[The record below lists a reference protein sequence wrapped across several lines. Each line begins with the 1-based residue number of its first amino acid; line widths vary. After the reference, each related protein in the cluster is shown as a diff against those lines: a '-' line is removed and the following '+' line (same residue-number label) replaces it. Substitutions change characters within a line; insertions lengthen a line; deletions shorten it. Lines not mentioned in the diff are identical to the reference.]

1 MFHIDNWFSS
11 ENITNK
17 LTIYN
22 NQQIKLD
29 VIILGLNKC
38 LHLIVCN
45 ESSWFPSEIKT
56 DNLNCEKTQPSMNEH
71 DNTIFIST
79 INQWYSLWMYW

>member
-29 VIILGLNKC
+29 VLGHNKC
-38 LHLIVCN
+38 LYLTVCN

-56 DNLNCEKTQPSMNEH
+56 VNLNCEKTQPSMN
-71 DNTIFIST
+71 
-79 INQWYSLWMYW
+79 